1 MTQFQKPFANIDQL
15 LRLNPALVDF
25 IKHRVRSGET
35 LSLIA
40 RRYHTSIA
48 NIMLA
53 NNLQRANHIV
63 SGKTLKIPR
72 NIKPSFQAKIGS

>member
-1 MTQFQKPFANIDQL
+1 LLSNIDQI
-15 LRLNPALVDF
+15 LRLNPARVDF
-25 IKHRVRSGET
+25 IKHRIQSGET

-40 RRYHTSIA
+40 LRYHTSIA

-53 NNLQRANHIV
+53 NNLQRASYIV

-72 NIKPSFQAKIGS
+72 KIKPSFKGNIGG